1 MRKKRGRVPEDVEA
15 GPGTYFGGKPTI
27 LWPKYGSKLIVGN
40 YTSIAANVTF
50 FLGGHHHMDG
60 VSMRL
65 QRRGK
70 SSYSKGDIRIG
81 SDVWICHGAVILD
94 GVTIGDGA
102 VVGAFSVV
110 ASDVEPYAVV
120 VGNPAKVVKYR
131 FDEPICKALLKIR
144 WWDWSKEKIV
154 EEIAL
159 ICSGDTKEFI
169 RRHG

>member
-1 MRKKRGRVPEDVEA
+1 MRRKHGRVPEGVEA

-40 YTSIAANVTF
+40 YTSIAASVTF
-50 FLGGHHHMDG
+50 FLGGHHHMDR

-81 SDVWICHGAVILD
+81 SDCWIGHGAVILD
-94 GVTIGDGA
+94 GVMIGDGA

-110 ASDVEPYAVV
+110 SRNVCPYTVV
-120 VGNPAKVVKYR
+120 AGNPARYIRDR
-131 FDEPICKALLKIR
+131 FDLKLSEALLKIQ
-144 WWDWSKEKIV
+144 WWNWPPKKIDDAMPLLRSNRI
-154 EEIAL
+154 EE
-159 ICSGDTKEFI
+159 FV
-169 RRHG
+169 RRYG